1 MEGSVPLSLA
11 TRRPKAQDE
20 AWPGA
25 GEVRE
30 QKDTSGPKPGPGP
43 APA

>member
-1 MEGSVPLSLA
+1 MEGSVPLSPA
-11 TRRPKAQDE
+11 RRLPKAQDE

-30 QKDTSGPKPGPGP
+30 QDTSGPKPGPGP